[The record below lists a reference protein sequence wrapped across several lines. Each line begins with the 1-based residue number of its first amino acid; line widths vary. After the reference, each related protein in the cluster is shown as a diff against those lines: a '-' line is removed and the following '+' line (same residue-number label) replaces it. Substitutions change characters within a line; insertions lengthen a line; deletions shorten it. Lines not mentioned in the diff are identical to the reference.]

1 MPNQGLL
8 AITFFEAISFSL
20 LLVLYFLV
28 DRGRPAR
35 FFGFWIVGWIAH
47 TLWAGLLMFSLSVP
61 GNAGRVIAMECNLSG
76 IVLFLAAV
84 WEYTGRKVRPLIL
97 WPLLGLGWIVF
108 GVLEHQPEA
117 SSFDV
122 RWVTVLFRCSLLIV
136 SGWLLWRFSQTKAGY
151 GARLLAA
158 TMLLAGLHGADAVY
172 WREQPFFL
180 MRVAFQDFFNVSIGI
195 AMAVLVIEATQM
207 RMEDLNEKLRRL
219 TLITAASTQSLNVDQ
234 MLGVVLHHLVENLNA
249 THGLVRLGAGDGESA

>member
-76 IVLFLAAV
+76 IALFLAAV

-97 WPLLGLGWIVF
+97 WPLLGLGWVVF
-108 GVLEHQPEA
+108 GVLEHQPSA
-117 SSFDV
+117 SSFCV
-122 RWVTVLFRCSLLIV
+122 RWAPVLRSFSLLLF
-136 SGWLLWRFSQTKAGY
+136 SRPLLGSFSAP
-151 GARLLAA
+151 
-158 TMLLAGLHGADAVY
+158 
-172 WREQPFFL
+172 QP
-180 MRVAFQDFFNVSIGI
+180 
-195 AMAVLVIEATQM
+195 TP
-207 RMEDLNEKLRRL
+207 
-219 TLITAASTQSLNVDQ
+219 
-234 MLGVVLHHLVENLNA
+234 
-249 THGLVRLGAGDGESA
+249 